1 MIMLGVYALQAGSGP
16 YGSHPKPPSSCLPR
30 GHEHVAD
37 ISMKYG
43 ADLLLYICIDRILI
57 R

>member
-1 MIMLGVYALQAGSGP
+1 MLGVYALQAGSGP

-43 ADLLLYICIDRILI
+43 ADLLLYIYTYVLTEF
-57 R
+57 